1 MSALTVLALRLCSL
15 VSLACLFALQVLG
28 GCGAFWGATQVYE
41 LRTNGVIGVANGW
54 ADAAQWI
61 GAACLARFVVVH
73 FLDPKLWAG
82 FKAGLAAQAR
92 EGARPSLLFLLGR
105 ALEAPVPAM
114 WHGLGGEQ
122 PSGDEGYS
130 AELEKA

>member
-1 MSALTVLALRLCSL
+1 MFTTLVLRLCSL
-15 VSLACLFALQVLG
+15 ASLVCLFCLQVLG

-61 GAACLARFVVVH
+61 GVVCLLRFVVVH

-82 FKAGLAAQAR
+82 FGATARAAR
-92 EGARPSLLFLLGR
+92 EERPSFAFLLAR
-105 ALEAPVPAM
+105 ALEHPVPAM
-114 WHGLGGEQ
+114 WHGLGADAPAAE
-122 PSGDEGYS
+122 GDETYS
-130 AELEKA
+130 AELQTV